1 MEIYLNKVKVEIKKL
16 TKNVSLNVS
25 LFEEN
30 QLNDE
35 KYIYCKYKPTF
46 LLKKP
51 ELINVSDEVKN
62 WISSLTKKNIEE
74 EKYIYLSFLQSNQNN
89 HSFQLQ
95 YENLPNNLKK
105 KFLKEVIITNLKNK
119 YIVEPL
125 REGSDLCV
133 YTPKNQ
139 VSDENNFKQYVRYD
153 ILINTWKDNIELTV
167 GIGSTNTYIG
177 KLNDE
182 LKSKISDEKL
192 KSLRK
197 VKNNLLIKAKDC
209 DKNIDVKANYEIRKY
224 LNIKPSSVKKFYK
237 NYYKLITDFI
247 KELSGHLKD
256 TIIIHQ
262 NLLKK
267 DINKVN
273 FEKNKM
279 IFKGNNTD
287 YSTVNGMRTYGPY
300 LMPENINEK
309 KLLFIYP
316 DRESA
321 NRLYTYLSRGYR
333 HFPGIESYVGIPAN
347 IYEERIQ
354 YSESDLK
361 NIVNLIDEKLPND
374 IYNDILAICIMPFS
388 KANAT
393 KEQSE
398 IYYKIKEKLLNKNI
412 PSQFIERNKIFME
425 NFHFSLPNIVIA
437 MLGKIG
443 GVPWKL
449 ERKDYNQLIIGL
461 NVFIKQGDSK
471 YLGSAAYFDN
481 SGIIKRVNGFK
492 GGTIDQI
499 CKELIDSL
507 KDYQKEQDYSTTLN
521 KIIIHY
527 YKTLS
532 NKETNIINETIKKEL
547 GPNFAFAVVEINDT
561 KTTVDLGFD
570 LEYESLMPQSGIYVN
585 LKPGEYLLFNNL
597 RYWEKPI
604 NPISQEEL
612 PVKLRIYDPYKN
624 FDENELISQVYEF
637 SRMYWKSLKQ
647 KAQPV
652 TTIYAKLVAEYIAHF
667 ENNELPS
674 SEIAKK
680 TVWFI

>member
-1 MEIYLNKVKVEIKKL
+1 MEINLNKVKVEIKNFPE
-16 TKNVSLNVS
+16 NVSF
-25 LFEEN
+25 FEEN

-46 LLKKP
+46 IHRKL
-51 ELINVSDEVKN
+51 ELMDVSDEVKN
-62 WISSLTKKNIEE
+62 WIRSLKKENIKE
-74 EKYIYLSFLQSNQNN
+74 EKYLYLSFLQSNQDS
-89 HSFQLQ
+89 HSSQLKNK
-95 YENLPNNLKK
+95 NLPNDLKK
-105 KFLKEVIITNLKNK
+105 KFLKEVIVTKLKNK
-119 YIVEPL
+119 YIVEPFV
-125 REGSDLCV
+125 EGADLSV
-133 YTPKNQ
+133 YKPKNQ
-139 VSDENNFKQYVRYD
+139 GIDEKNFKQYERYD
-153 ILINTWKDNIELTV
+153 ICINIWKDNIELTI

-182 LKSKISDEKL
+182 LKSKIPAEIRNN
-192 KSLRK
+192 LRK
-197 VKNNLLIKAKDC
+197 VKNNLLIKTEDC
-209 DKNIDVKANYEIRKY
+209 DNNIDVKANYEIRNY
-224 LNIKPSSVKKFYK
+224 LNIKPSPVKKFYK

-247 KELSGHLKD
+247 KELSDLLKD
-256 TIIIHQ
+256 TIIVHQ

-279 IFKGNNTD
+279 VFKNHETD

-300 LMPENINEK
+300 LIPENINEEE
-309 KLLFIYP
+309 LFFIYP

-321 NRLYTYLSRGYR
+321 NKLYAYLSRGYR

-347 IYEERIQ
+347 IYKERIK

-374 IYNDILAICIMPFS
+374 SYTNILAICIMPFS

-393 KEQSE
+393 TEQSE
-398 IYYKIKEKLLNKNI
+398 IYYKIKEKLLRKNI

-425 NFHFSLPNIVIA
+425 NFHFSLPNIAIA
-437 MLGKIG
+437 MLGKLG
-443 GVPWKL
+443 GIPWKL
-449 ERKDYNQLIIGL
+449 ERKLYNQLTVGF
-461 NVFIKQGDSK
+461 NVFIKQGDGK

-481 SGIIKRVNGFK
+481 SGIIKQVNGFK
-492 GGTIDQI
+492 NDNIEQI
-499 CKELIDSL
+499 CEELVEFL
-507 KDYQKEQDYSTTLN
+507 KVYQKNQHDSETTN
-521 KIIIHY
+521 KIVIHY

-532 NKETNIINETIKKEL
+532 NKETKIINETIKNKL
-547 GPNFAFAVVEINDT
+547 GSYFAFAVVEINDT
-561 KTTVDLGFD
+561 KTTIDLGFD
-570 LEYESLMPQSGIYVN
+570 LGYESLMPQSGIYVN

-604 NPISQEEL
+604 NPINQEEL
-612 PVKLRIYDPYKN
+612 SVKLRIYDPYNN
-624 FDENELISQVYEF
+624 FDKNELISQVYEF
-637 SRMYWKSLKQ
+637 SRLYWKSLKQ